1 MAPIAFL
8 SVTVS
13 RRGPLAF
20 AQRGPP
26 DVVSCLRGEHDLAT
40 VVELSA
46 TLARAITLGEGDLVV
61 DLSRIEFMDASTVG
75 VLTWARELLRVRS
88 RSLVVRSPSACAR
101 RVLEL
106 CDLSDRIDPRSA
118 DTPVTEPA
126 GALSTWVTIPAIDAI
141 DRRAKASTFDIL
153 PETVLAG
160 HVGAT
165 SETSPDDVHR
175 RSAEQPTRVAG

>member
-1 MAPIAFL
+1 MIPIAFL

-13 RRGPLAF
+13 RRGRLAF

-26 DVVSCLRGEHDLAT
+26 DVVVCFRGDQDLAT
-40 VVELSA
+40 VAELSGITA
-46 TLARAITLGEGDLVV
+46 QAITLGEGDLVV

-75 VLTWARELLRVRS
+75 VLSWARELLGVRS
-88 RSLVVRSPSACAR
+88 RSLVVRSPSTCAR

-106 CDLSDRIDPRSA
+106 CDLSDLIDPRSA
-118 DTPVTEPA
+118 DTAVTATA
-126 GALSTWVTIPAIDAI
+126 GALSTWVTVPAIDAI
-141 DRRAKASTFDIL
+141 DRRAKASTFDGL

-160 HVGAT
+160 PLGAT
-165 SETSPDDVHR
+165 NETSPEDVHR

>member
-13 RRGPLAF
+13 RRGLLAF

-26 DVVSCLRGEHDLAT
+26 DVVVCFRGEQDLAT

-46 TLARAITLGEGDLVV
+46 TTARAITLGEGDLVV

-75 VLTWARELLRVRS
+75 VLSWARDLLRARS
-88 RSLVVRSPSACAR
+88 RSLVVRSPSRCAR

-106 CDLSDRIDPRSA
+106 CDLSDLTEPRSA
-118 DTPVTEPA
+118 DTPVTATA
-126 GALSTWVTIPAIDAI
+126 GALSTWVTIPAIDGI
-141 DRRAKASTFDIL
+141 DPRTKAPILDRL

-160 HVGAT
+160 RVGAT
-165 SETSPDDVHR
+165 REVTPEYVHR
-175 RSAEQPTRVAG
+175 RADEQPTRVAG